1 MHEGHHDILRDD
13 HGHEDHLS
21 GAHEHHHEE
30 KKSTNT
36 AQIISIAVVVILVA
50 VFLFWRFA

>member
-13 HGHEDHLS
+13 HGHADHLS

-36 AQIISIAVVVILVA
+36 AQIISVAVVVILVA